1 MPDSLINKDDGRRFW
16 HSQAPD
22 DNAMIGGSAT
32 FPNLSQVD
40 LDGSRNFLVKVG
52 IGKGLRIVR
61 CVLEGGAGYGTS
73 FLTAPQQ
80 QQQIGRFTRGVLL
93 DVTDQVDVIEPIE
106 KFTERLK
113 GVSGIRNISNLGLE
127 EWEPFGAAEYDLIW
141 NQGCICHLSDA
152 QVVQYLEK
160 CKSALRSKDGLV
172 IVKEN
177 LSIRGADVFDS
188 RDSTVLREDRKFLSL
203 FQQAGLRLVKAE
215 FQRGLPATFLPVKM
229 YALAQREED

>member
-1 MPDSLINKDDGRRFW
+1 M
-16 HSQAPD
+16 
-22 DNAMIGGSAT
+22 SAET
-32 FPNLSQVD
+32 ATNPTSVPKPKQP
-40 LDGSRNFLVKVG
+40 KG
-52 IGKGLRIVR
+52 I
-61 CVLEGGAGYGTS
+61 
-73 FLTAPQQ
+73 
-80 QQQIGRFTRGVLL
+80 
-93 DVTDQVDVIEPIE
+93 
-106 KFTERLK
+106 LK
-113 GVSGIRNISNLGLE
+113 KTT
-127 EWEPFGAAEYDLIW
+127 PTPW

-160 CKSALRSKDGLV
+160 CKSALWSKDGLV